1 MVLTYYPIPH
11 ADAVELLDDLC
22 EQPIIEKHR
31 YKIEIGGLIWEVDE
45 FHGVN
50 EGLIVAEV
58 ELESEE
64 QEFSR
69 PDWIAEEVSGDPRYY
84 NANLIA
90 NPFTTW

>member
-1 MVLTYYPIPH
+1 
-11 ADAVELLDDLC
+11 
-22 EQPIIEKHR
+22 
-31 YKIEIGGLIWEVDE
+31 
-45 FHGVN
+45 
-50 EGLIVAEV
+50 LIVAEV